1 MRLYYAVASRDLLL
15 LGELQTNLDQRLLDQ
30 RLMAWQRIVLPPKK
44 IVASVRDNEW
54 TPVLAAV

>member
-1 MRLYYAVASRDLLL
+1 
-15 LGELQTNLDQRLLDQ
+15 
-30 RLMAWQRIVLPPKK
+30 MAWQRIVLPPKK

>member
-15 LGELQTNLDQRLLDQ
+15 LGELQTNLDQ

>member
-1 MRLYYAVASRDLLL
+1 MPRSMRLYYAVASRDLLL
-15 LGELQTNLDQRLLDQ
+15 LGELQTNLDQ